1 MFSKYL
7 KSLSILKKFLF
18 INFIIFTIIGLFT
31 IIYLNNIQP
40 NLIKKKSINH
50 TNIINNTIDNLLRL
64 EIKFVTEDIRKF
76 LFSTRFIFQNLDRV
90 IFFDNNLNLVGDTD
104 TLDLDPRAFST
115 RLNDIE
121 FESLNEQKINKENK
135 DKSNNN
141 IEKKFLSFEL
151 ILKKYVSSDEYG
163 APFTFAQENFNQ
175 FKLTT
180 IKNVTKEDLNIGYIL
195 ITENANDIKV
205 AIDERKAFVIR
216 TAISVGF
223 VILIFSFVLSRYF
236 IKPIQNLVSYTKNI
250 KEKSH
255 EKLSIDNLKNRNDE
269 LGLLSNSL
277 EDMTTELQKRV
288 AHAEN
293 FSTDL
298 VHEIRNPLASLKSAS
313 EILKDTNSLDQRLKL
328 LNILSHDVL
337 RIERLITDYSQM
349 LKDEVALS
357 NEKIEKINIEK
368 LKVRNDELGLLSNSL
383 DDMTLE
389 LKKRIF
395 NAENFSTDL
404 VHEIRNPLASLKS
417 ASEILH
423 DSKDADQRLKLV
435 NILSHD
441 VQRIERLITD
451 YSQMLKD
458 EVALS
463 NEKIEKINVEPIIE
477 SVVDD
482 FNSIYN
488 VKKGINIK
496 YKNDGKKEYLIN
508 GIENRIEQII
518 ANLLDN
524 SISFTKKGGEILV
537 DVSLSTD
544 NKIIIKI
551 IDEGQG
557 FKEKDTSKIFNRFY
571 SNRPDKFGEHS
582 GLGLNIVKNLVDLH
596 DGKIVASNRLDGDG
610 AIMEISFPTS

>member
-31 IIYLNNIQP
+31 IIYLNSIQP

-50 TNIINNTIDNLLRL
+50 INIINNTVDNLLRL
-64 EIKFVTEDIRKF
+64 EVKFVTEDIRKF

-90 IFFDNNLNLVGDTD
+90 IFFDNDLNLIGDTD

-121 FESLNEQKINKENK
+121 FESLNEKKINKENK
-135 DKSNNN
+135 DKSKNVD
-141 IEKKFLSFEL
+141 EKKFISFEL

-163 APFTFAQENFNQ
+163 NPFTFAKENFNQ

-313 EILKDTNSLDQRLKL
+313 EILKDTNSSDQRLKL

-337 RIERLITDYSQM
+337 
-349 LKDEVALS
+349 
-357 NEKIEKINIEK
+357 
-368 LKVRNDELGLLSNSL
+368 
-383 DDMTLE
+383 
-389 LKKRIF
+389 
-395 NAENFSTDL
+395 
-404 VHEIRNPLASLKS
+404 
-417 ASEILH
+417 
-423 DSKDADQRLKLV
+423 
-435 NILSHD
+435 
-441 VQRIERLITD
+441 RIERLITD

-496 YKNDGKKEYLIN
+496 YINDGKKEYLIN

-537 DVSLSTD
+537 DVSISTD
-544 NKIIIKI
+544 NKITIKI